1 MLTYVSVDCTTLP
14 PMVFLRWRASRS
26 SKKSLIM
33 ESISAESQDEVKTEA
48 VYEIWHANKDLE
60 KLWQALENTHIVISV
75 SAVIEMVELAAR

>member
-1 MLTYVSVDCTTLP
+1 
-14 PMVFLRWRASRS
+14 
-26 SKKSLIM
+26 M
-33 ESISAESQDEVKTEA
+33 ESISAESQDEVETEA